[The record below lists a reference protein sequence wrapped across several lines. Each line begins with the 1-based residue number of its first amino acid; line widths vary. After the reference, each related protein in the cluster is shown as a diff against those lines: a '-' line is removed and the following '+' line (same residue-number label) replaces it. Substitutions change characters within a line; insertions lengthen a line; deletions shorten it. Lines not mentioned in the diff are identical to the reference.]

1 MEATNDL
8 RSPYDKANIFSK
20 MFFVWMN
27 SLFAHPHTKHL
38 TSNDVYVC
46 PKSEKADWNT
56 EKLARE
62 WDLENKKKNP
72 KLLLSVFKAFKKE
85 LFISGLFMISKLA
98 CNISK
103 SIILRQVLLGF
114 NDIEDRQN
122 MIRAIIFSFA
132 FILNTIVTIIVVNIS
147 YWILYRLGTRVRI
160 AACGLIFKKVLR
172 LNQKALGCSTTGQ
185 IINLMSVDAQ
195 CFDNTFLFVHYLWI
209 GPVETLIT
217 FGLMSQIT
225 LVPSLITVGVILMF
239 IPVQFAFNRAY
250 GKSRFKAADVT
261 DQRIRILSDIIAG
274 IRVIKFHVW
283 ENVFTKLVHSLR
295 SKEIKLFMNG
305 RCFQAFRLSQL
316 IYQIKFTVMVLVVG
330 ILLLHKG
337 AGDPEALKSYQLF
350 TLMNLIT
357 SLFISVI
364 LSMPQAIEQMNIAH
378 VVDKRISRFLLL
390 PEVGND
396 HYPEV
401 NNSNERVVELTNVC
415 SQWQNNLK
423 QITLNSINFKAC
435 GRELIGIIGSVGSG
449 KDLLRFPEGDKTYVG
464 ERGSGLSGGQKARI
478 ALARTAYSRQE
489 VLLLD
494 DPLAAV
500 DARVS
505 NHLFQK
511 CICGFLSDR
520 LRFLVTHQHQLLPYM
535 DRILILKEGEI
546 TFFGTYSELQT
557 MKLQTDDF
565 FCNSFDHSNDYGIFR
580 LSDGDNDEKETN
592 IIFNGLRRQ
601 LSETFASFRSDK
613 RSSYYSTLQS
623 PGQLE
628 DLVTDGMMFSSFSLV
643 REHYIDDYSF
653 VNEKSVQG
661 SLILPNE
668 KNSSIR
674 TITTAGSHESMQ
686 TIKSSVFDIY
696 VVGEAERNNKT
707 IDDGNIPE
715 HNLSKEPI
723 PGENLRHGKVGW
735 KYYLVFGRITGSFCY
750 LIITLLMFVFTT
762 VVYATFDLWIAR
774 WIRIVDNRN
783 ETNSPRANDSSHV
796 IGTWSWDDNYVNMY
810 IIIILT
816 ILLVFFSTAR
826 TLLFFK
832 QMTCVAERLHE
843 LMVKAC
849 LSTRILFFESNLS
862 GRILN
867 RFSKDI
873 GIIDDLLPTNIF
885 EFLQCLSLVVT
896 FCAVTVISSYWAIF
910 PAIILSIL
918 FWVIRGRYMYL
929 SRDLRRLEA
938 IARTPV
944 LSWINI
950 TLQGLPCI
958 RASGDQSFHLN
969 KFYDVVNSH
978 TDVFYMNLAAAL
990 WFGIRLDLLCVIFI
1004 TCVSAICLIL
1014 GIYSEIPGANVGLM
1028 FTYSSSL
1035 IGLFQWCV
1043 RQSTEVENQM
1053 VSVERAIEYVEL
1065 EPETTDAQ
1073 ETLQPDSDWPSRG
1086 HIQFKDFG
1094 LRYAS
1099 SDTWALKNINL
1110 DIRPGCKVGIVGR
1123 TGAGKSSIISALF
1136 RLVEGEQGCI
1146 LIDGVDI
1153 KRLQL
1158 DYLRKRIAVISQD
1171 PIMFTGTVRM
1181 NMDPLGEKTD
1191 EAIWKALESIQL
1203 DKTVKNLG
1211 NGLDSLINEGGSNLS
1226 IGQRQLFALSR
1237 AILSGSRIL
1246 VIDEATSNVD
1256 PSTDFIIQKTLRSIF
1271 KEVTV
1276 LTVAHR
1282 LHTVIDNEIVVVM
1295 ESGEVIESGHPHV
1308 LLNPDLAE
1316 TDKKVYNVDGN
1327 HLSTTDDIQISGN
1340 GPLAKLVKQYGDNES
1355 KNLAQI
1361 ARKSFIEML
1370 GNGDAIL

>member
-8 RSPYDKANIFSK
+8 RSPYDKANSFSK
-20 MFFVWMN
+20 MFFVLLN
-27 SLFAHPHTKHL
+27 PLFAHSHPKTL
-38 TSNDVYVC
+38 TSDDVYVC
-46 PKSEKADWNT
+46 PESEKADWNT

-62 WDLENKKKNP
+62 WDLENKKRNP

-85 LFISGLFMISKLA
+85 LFISGLFMIS
-98 CNISK
+98 N
-103 SIILRQVLLGF
+103 VL
-114 NDIEDRQN
+114 Q
-122 MIRAIIFSFA
+122 
-132 FILNTIVTIIVVNIS
+132 
-147 YWILYRLGTRVRI
+147 
-160 AACGLIFKKVLR
+160 

-185 IINLMSVDAQ
+185 IINLLSVDAQ

-261 DQRIRILSDIIAG
+261 DQRIRILLDIIAG

-330 ILLLHKG
+330 ILLLHKE
-337 AGDPEALKSYQLF
+337 ADDPEALKSYQLF
-350 TLMNLIT
+350 TLMNLFT

-364 LSMPQAIEQMNIAH
+364 LSMPQAIEQINIAH
-378 VVDKRISRFLLL
+378 IVDKRISRFLLL

-401 NNSNERVVELTNVC
+401 NNSNEQVVELTNVC
-415 SQWQNNLK
+415 SQWQNSSLLQTILGELPFSSGNIYRSPSVAYLPQAAWIFPGTIRQNILCNLPFESDRYAFV
-423 QITLNSINFKAC
+423 LKATS
-435 GRELIGIIGSVGSG
+435 LDV
-449 KDLLRFPEGDKTYVG
+449 DLLRFPEGDKTYVG
-464 ERGSGLSGGQKARI
+464 ERGSGLSGGQKALI

-520 LRFLVTHQHQLLPYM
+520 LRFRVTHQHQLLPYM

-557 MKLQTDDF
+557 MKLQADGS

-580 LSDGDNDEKETN
+580 LSDGDNNEKETN

-623 PGQLE
+623 PRQLE
-628 DLVTDGMMFSSFSLV
+628 DLVTDGMIFSSFSLV
-643 REHYIDDYSF
+643 REHCIDDYSF

-661 SLILPNE
+661 SLILPSE

-674 TITTAGSHESMQ
+674 TITTTGSYESIQ

-707 IDDGNIPE
+707 IDNGNIPE
-715 HNLSKEPI
+715 HHLSKEPI

-735 KYYLVFGRITGSFCY
+735 KYYLVFGRITGSFRY

-783 ETNSPRANDSSHV
+783 ETNSPLANDSSHV
-796 IGTWSWDDNYVNMY
+796 IGTWNWDDNYVNMY

-862 GRILN
+862 GKILN

-873 GIIDDLLPTNIF
+873 GIIDDLLPTNTF

-918 FWVIRGRYMYL
+918 FWVIRGRYMCL
-929 SRDLRRLEA
+929 SRELRRLEA

-990 WFGIRLDLLCVIFI
+990 WFGIRLDLSCVIFI

-1014 GIYSEIPGANVGLM
+1014 GIYSGANVGLM

-1158 DYLRKRIAVISQD
+1158 DYLRKRIAVISQM
-1171 PIMFTGTVRM
+1171 PGSYKWLIRECSR
-1181 NMDPLGEKTD
+1181 PL
-1191 EAIWKALESIQL
+1191 
-1203 DKTVKNLG
+1203 N
-1211 NGLDSLINEGGSNLS
+1211 
-1226 IGQRQLFALSR
+1226 
-1237 AILSGSRIL
+1237 
-1246 VIDEATSNVD
+1246 
-1256 PSTDFIIQKTLRSIF
+1256 
-1271 KEVTV
+1271 
-1276 LTVAHR
+1276 
-1282 LHTVIDNEIVVVM
+1282 
-1295 ESGEVIESGHPHV
+1295 
-1308 LLNPDLAE
+1308 
-1316 TDKKVYNVDGN
+1316 
-1327 HLSTTDDIQISGN
+1327 
-1340 GPLAKLVKQYGDNES
+1340 
-1355 KNLAQI
+1355 
-1361 ARKSFIEML
+1361 
-1370 GNGDAIL
+1370 

>member
-1 MEATNDL
+1 MESNKTVEEKVCFKCGDIRHIQSVCNTTVHLAATNIKSCNSDSMKL
-8 RSPYDKANIFSK
+8 SIYTDHLSLSTISKDSVESYRSSELNETQ
-20 MFFVWMN
+20 N
-27 SLFAHPHTKHL
+27 SCEKTVSNQSTYRISNVIVPDMVF
-38 TSNDVYVC
+38 SNDSLISDEIPC
-46 PKSEKADWNT
+46 KSEENMLNEPSHDRKRDVVLIDADFSNDPLLCNDILNKFEET
-56 EKLARE
+56 I
-62 WDLENKKKNP
+62 LE
-72 KLLLSVFKAFKKE
+72 E
-85 LFISGLFMISKLA
+85 SKLDIIP
-98 CNISK
+98 NI
-103 SIILRQVLLGF
+103 ICPH
-114 NDIEDRQN
+114 N
-122 MIRAIIFSFA
+122 A
-132 FILNTIVTIIVVNIS
+132 F
-147 YWILYRLGTRVRI
+147 
-160 AACGLIFKKVLR
+160 VLR

-195 CFDNTFLFVHYLWI
+195 CFDNVSESTSIL
-209 GPVETLIT
+209 
-217 FGLMSQIT
+217 
-225 LVPSLITVGVILMF
+225 SLIFYKTSGQVYCTLRVACDYLGIN
-239 IPVQFAFNRAY
+239 INFNF
-250 GKSRFKAADVT
+250 RFKAADVT
-261 DQRIRILSDIIAG
+261 DQRIRILSDIIA
-274 IRVIKFHVW
+274 
-283 ENVFTKLVHSLR
+283 
-295 SKEIKLFMNG
+295 
-305 RCFQAFRLSQL
+305 
-316 IYQIKFTVMVLVVG
+316 
-330 ILLLHKG
+330 
-337 AGDPEALKSYQLF
+337 
-350 TLMNLIT
+350 
-357 SLFISVI
+357 VI

-378 VVDKRISRFLLL
+378 VVDKRISSHDALMPSVIYHYFGSYVSHQDDQVLYYGPRYFTSWSLSSSLSSL
-390 PEVGND
+390 NGND

-449 KDLLRFPEGDKTYVG
+449 KSSLLQTILGELPFSSGNIYRSPSVAYLPQAAWIFPGTIRQNILCNLPFESDRYAFVLKATSLDVDLLRFPEGDKTYVG

-535 DRILILKEGEI
+535 DRILILKE
-546 TFFGTYSELQT
+546 
-557 MKLQTDDF
+557 
-565 FCNSFDHSNDYGIFR
+565 
-580 LSDGDNDEKETN
+580 
-592 IIFNGLRRQ
+592 
-601 LSETFASFRSDK
+601 
-613 RSSYYSTLQS
+613 
-623 PGQLE
+623 
-628 DLVTDGMMFSSFSLV
+628 
-643 REHYIDDYSF
+643 
-653 VNEKSVQG
+653 
-661 SLILPNE
+661 
-668 KNSSIR
+668 SSIR

-686 TIKSSVFDIY
+686 TVKSSVFDIY

-796 IGTWSWDDNYVNMY
+796 IGTWSWDDNY
-810 IIIILT
+810 
-816 ILLVFFSTAR
+816 
-826 TLLFFK
+826 

-1110 DIRPGCKVGIVGR
+1110 DIRPGCKFEFEVYFIEKRFSGVG
-1123 TGAGKSSIISALF
+1123 SSFIISITSQFLTSY
-1136 RLVEGEQGCI
+1136 LPPD
-1146 LIDGVDI
+1146 DGSLG
-1153 KRLQL
+1153 LQ
-1158 DYLRKRIAVISQD
+1158 
-1171 PIMFTGTVRM
+1171 
-1181 NMDPLGEKTD
+1181 
-1191 EAIWKALESIQL
+1191 
-1203 DKTVKNLG
+1203 
-1211 NGLDSLINEGGSNLS
+1211 
-1226 IGQRQLFALSR
+1226 
-1237 AILSGSRIL
+1237 
-1246 VIDEATSNVD
+1246 
-1256 PSTDFIIQKTLRSIF
+1256 
-1271 KEVTV
+1271 
-1276 LTVAHR
+1276 
-1282 LHTVIDNEIVVVM
+1282 
-1295 ESGEVIESGHPHV
+1295 V
-1308 LLNPDLAE
+1308 LLSTPYLSN
-1316 TDKKVYNVDGN
+1316 YNTVFSS
-1327 HLSTTDDIQISGN
+1327 L
-1340 GPLAKLVKQYGDNES
+1340 
-1355 KNLAQI
+1355 
-1361 ARKSFIEML
+1361 
-1370 GNGDAIL
+1370 

>member
-1 MEATNDL
+1 M
-8 RSPYDKANIFSK
+8 
-20 MFFVWMN
+20 
-27 SLFAHPHTKHL
+27 
-38 TSNDVYVC
+38 
-46 PKSEKADWNT
+46 
-56 EKLARE
+56 
-62 WDLENKKKNP
+62 
-72 KLLLSVFKAFKKE
+72 
-85 LFISGLFMISKLA
+85 
-98 CNISK
+98 
-103 SIILRQVLLGF
+103 
-114 NDIEDRQN
+114 
-122 MIRAIIFSFA
+122 
-132 FILNTIVTIIVVNIS
+132 
-147 YWILYRLGTRVRI
+147 
-160 AACGLIFKKVLR
+160 
-172 LNQKALGCSTTGQ
+172 
-185 IINLMSVDAQ
+185 
-195 CFDNTFLFVHYLWI
+195 
-209 GPVETLIT
+209 
-217 FGLMSQIT
+217 
-225 LVPSLITVGVILMF
+225 
-239 IPVQFAFNRAY
+239 
-250 GKSRFKAADVT
+250 
-261 DQRIRILSDIIAG
+261 
-274 IRVIKFHVW
+274 
-283 ENVFTKLVHSLR
+283 
-295 SKEIKLFMNG
+295 
-305 RCFQAFRLSQL
+305 
-316 IYQIKFTVMVLVVG
+316 
-330 ILLLHKG
+330 
-337 AGDPEALKSYQLF
+337 
-350 TLMNLIT
+350 
-357 SLFISVI
+357 
-364 LSMPQAIEQMNIAH
+364 
-378 VVDKRISRFLLL
+378 
-390 PEVGND
+390 
-396 HYPEV
+396 
-401 NNSNERVVELTNVC
+401 
-415 SQWQNNLK
+415 
-423 QITLNSINFKAC
+423 
-435 GRELIGIIGSVGSG
+435 
-449 KDLLRFPEGDKTYVG
+449 LRFPEGDKTYVG

-557 MKLQTDDF
+557 MKLQTDGF

-580 LSDGDNDEKETN
+580 LSDGDNNEKETN

-623 PGQLE
+623 PRQLE
-628 DLVTDGMMFSSFSLV
+628 DLVTDGMIFSSFSLV

-668 KNSSIR
+668 KNVREHYFLYNYLDAKFSIYSKSTGYFSTYCHDFSSIR
-674 TITTAGSHESMQ
+674 TITTTGSYESIQ

-696 VVGEAERNNKT
+696 VVGDAERNNKT
-707 IDDGNIPE
+707 IGNGNIPE
-715 HNLSKEPI
+715 HHLSKEPT
-723 PGENLRHGKVGW
+723 PGENLRNGKVGW
-735 KYYLVFGRITGSFCY
+735 KYYLVFGRITGSFRY

-783 ETNSPRANDSSHV
+783 ETNSPLANDSSHV
-796 IGTWSWDDNYVNMY
+796 IGTWNWDDNYINMY

-862 GRILN
+862 
-867 RFSKDI
+867 
-873 GIIDDLLPTNIF
+873 
-885 EFLQCLSLVVT
+885 VT

-918 FWVIRGRYMYL
+918 FWVIRGRYMCL
-929 SRDLRRLEA
+929 SRELRRLEA

-990 WFGIRLDLLCVIFI
+990 WFGIRLDLSCVIFI

-1110 DIRPGCKVGIVGR
+1110 DIRPGCKVMDFWFEFEAYFIEKKFSGVGSSFIISITSQFSTSYLPPDDGSLGLQVGIVGR

-1246 VIDEATSNVD
+1246 VVDEATSNVD

-1271 KEVTV
+1271 KDVTV

-1316 TDKKVYNVDGN
+1316 TDKKNYNVDEN
-1327 HLSTTDDIQISGN
+1327 HFSTTDDIQISGN
-1340 GPLAKLVKQYGDNES
+1340 GPLAKLVKQYGGNES
-1355 KNLAQI
+1355 RNLAQI

-1370 GNGDAIL
+1370 GNEDAIL

>member
-1 MEATNDL
+1 MPFSSGNIY
-8 RSPYDKANIFSK
+8 RSPSVAYLPQAAWIF
-20 MFFVWMN
+20 
-27 SLFAHPHTKHL
+27 PGT
-38 TSNDVYVC
+38 
-46 PKSEKADWNT
+46 
-56 EKLARE
+56 
-62 WDLENKKKNP
+62 
-72 KLLLSVFKAFKKE
+72 
-85 LFISGLFMISKLA
+85 I
-98 CNISK
+98 
-103 SIILRQVLLGF
+103 
-114 NDIEDRQN
+114 RQN
-122 MIRAIIFSFA
+122 ILCNLPFESDRYA
-132 FILNTIVTIIVVNIS
+132 F
-147 YWILYRLGTRVRI
+147 
-160 AACGLIFKKVLR
+160 VL
-172 LNQKALGCSTTGQ
+172 KA
-185 IINLMSVDAQ
+185 
-195 CFDNTFLFVHYLWI
+195 
-209 GPVETLIT
+209 
-217 FGLMSQIT
+217 
-225 LVPSLITVGVILMF
+225 
-239 IPVQFAFNRAY
+239 
-250 GKSRFKAADVT
+250 
-261 DQRIRILSDIIAG
+261 
-274 IRVIKFHVW
+274 
-283 ENVFTKLVHSLR
+283 
-295 SKEIKLFMNG
+295 
-305 RCFQAFRLSQL
+305 
-316 IYQIKFTVMVLVVG
+316 
-330 ILLLHKG
+330 
-337 AGDPEALKSYQLF
+337 
-350 TLMNLIT
+350 T
-357 SLFISVI
+357 SLDV
-364 LSMPQAIEQMNIAH
+364 
-378 VVDKRISRFLLL
+378 
-390 PEVGND
+390 
-396 HYPEV
+396 
-401 NNSNERVVELTNVC
+401 
-415 SQWQNNLK
+415 
-423 QITLNSINFKAC
+423 
-435 GRELIGIIGSVGSG
+435 
-449 KDLLRFPEGDKTYVG
+449 DLLRFPEGDKTYVG

-535 DRILILKEGEI
+535 DRILILKE
-546 TFFGTYSELQT
+546 
-557 MKLQTDDF
+557 
-565 FCNSFDHSNDYGIFR
+565 
-580 LSDGDNDEKETN
+580 
-592 IIFNGLRRQ
+592 
-601 LSETFASFRSDK
+601 
-613 RSSYYSTLQS
+613 
-623 PGQLE
+623 
-628 DLVTDGMMFSSFSLV
+628 
-643 REHYIDDYSF
+643 
-653 VNEKSVQG
+653 
-661 SLILPNE
+661 
-668 KNSSIR
+668 SSIR
-674 TITTAGSHESMQ
+674 TITTTGSYESIQ

-707 IDDGNIPE
+707 IDNGNIAE
-715 HNLSKEPI
+715 HHLSKEPI

-735 KYYLVFGRITGSFCY
+735 KYYLVFGRITGSFRY

-783 ETNSPRANDSSHV
+783 ETNSPLANDSSHV
-796 IGTWSWDDNYVNMY
+796 IGTWNWDDNYVNMY

-862 GRILN
+862 GKILN

-873 GIIDDLLPTNIF
+873 GIIDDLLPTNTF
-885 EFLQCLSLVVT
+885 EFLHVRWNH
-896 FCAVTVISSYWAIF
+896 YWAIF

-918 FWVIRGRYMYL
+918 FWVIRGRYMCL
-929 SRDLRRLEA
+929 SRELRRLEA

-990 WFGIRLDLLCVIFI
+990 WFGIRLDLSCVIFI

-1065 EPETTDAQ
+1065 EPETTDSQ

-1246 VIDEATSNVD
+1246 VVDEATSNVD

-1271 KEVTV
+1271 KDVTV

-1316 TDKKVYNVDGN
+1316 TDKKNYNVDEN
-1327 HLSTTDDIQISGN
+1327 HLSTTDDIQIRGN

-1355 KNLAQI
+1355 RNLAQI

-1370 GNGDAIL
+1370 GNEDAIL

>member
-1 MEATNDL
+1 
-8 RSPYDKANIFSK
+8 
-20 MFFVWMN
+20 
-27 SLFAHPHTKHL
+27 
-38 TSNDVYVC
+38 
-46 PKSEKADWNT
+46 
-56 EKLARE
+56 
-62 WDLENKKKNP
+62 
-72 KLLLSVFKAFKKE
+72 
-85 LFISGLFMISKLA
+85 
-98 CNISK
+98 
-103 SIILRQVLLGF
+103 
-114 NDIEDRQN
+114 
-122 MIRAIIFSFA
+122 
-132 FILNTIVTIIVVNIS
+132 
-147 YWILYRLGTRVRI
+147 
-160 AACGLIFKKVLR
+160 
-172 LNQKALGCSTTGQ
+172 
-185 IINLMSVDAQ
+185 MSVDAQ

-337 AGDPEALKSYQLF
+337 AGDPEALK
-350 TLMNLIT
+350 M
-357 SLFISVI
+357 I

-449 KDLLRFPEGDKTYVG
+449 KSSLLQTILGELPFSSGNIYRSPSVAYLPQAAWIFPGTIRQNILCNLPFESDRYAFVLKATSLDVDLLRFPEGDKTYVG

>member
-1 MEATNDL
+1 
-8 RSPYDKANIFSK
+8 
-20 MFFVWMN
+20 
-27 SLFAHPHTKHL
+27 
-38 TSNDVYVC
+38 
-46 PKSEKADWNT
+46 
-56 EKLARE
+56 
-62 WDLENKKKNP
+62 
-72 KLLLSVFKAFKKE
+72 
-85 LFISGLFMISKLA
+85 
-98 CNISK
+98 
-103 SIILRQVLLGF
+103 
-114 NDIEDRQN
+114 

-185 IINLMSVDAQ
+185 IINLLSVDAQ

-274 IRVIKFHVW
+274 
-283 ENVFTKLVHSLR
+283 
-295 SKEIKLFMNG
+295 
-305 RCFQAFRLSQL
+305 
-316 IYQIKFTVMVLVVG
+316 
-330 ILLLHKG
+330 
-337 AGDPEALKSYQLF
+337 
-350 TLMNLIT
+350 
-357 SLFISVI
+357 
-364 LSMPQAIEQMNIAH
+364 
-378 VVDKRISRFLLL
+378 
-390 PEVGND
+390 ND

-401 NNSNERVVELTNVC
+401 NNSNEQVVELTNVC

-449 KDLLRFPEGDKTYVG
+449 KSSLLQTILGELPFSSGNIYRSPSVAYLPQAAWIFPGTIRQNILCNLPFESDRYAFVLKATSLDVDLLRFPEGDKTYVG

-535 DRILILKEGEI
+535 DRILILKE
-546 TFFGTYSELQT
+546 
-557 MKLQTDDF
+557 
-565 FCNSFDHSNDYGIFR
+565 
-580 LSDGDNDEKETN
+580 
-592 IIFNGLRRQ
+592 
-601 LSETFASFRSDK
+601 
-613 RSSYYSTLQS
+613 
-623 PGQLE
+623 
-628 DLVTDGMMFSSFSLV
+628 
-643 REHYIDDYSF
+643 
-653 VNEKSVQG
+653 
-661 SLILPNE
+661 
-668 KNSSIR
+668 SSIR
-674 TITTAGSHESMQ
+674 TITTTGSYESIQ

-707 IDDGNIPE
+707 IDNGNIPE
-715 HNLSKEPI
+715 HHLSKEPI

-735 KYYLVFGRITGSFCY
+735 KYYLVFGRITGSFRY

-783 ETNSPRANDSSHV
+783 KTNSPLANDSSHV
-796 IGTWSWDDNYVNMY
+796 IGTWNWDDNYVNMY

-832 QMTCVAERLHE
+832 FCYSSQYTVDLHNQSTVRENFLAVASDLFKLRLICSQFSHNHVNY
-843 LMVKAC
+843 LMC
-849 LSTRILFFESNLS
+849 CFRM
-862 GRILN
+862 
-867 RFSKDI
+867 
-873 GIIDDLLPTNIF
+873 P
-885 EFLQCLSLVVT
+885 CLSLVVT

-918 FWVIRGRYMYL
+918 FWVIRGRYMCL
-929 SRDLRRLEA
+929 SRELRRLEA
-938 IARTPV
+938 VARTPV

-990 WFGIRLDLLCVIFI
+990 WFGIRLDLSCVIFI

-1158 DYLRKRIAVISQD
+1158 DYLRKRIAVISQ
-1171 PIMFTGTVRM
+1171 
-1181 NMDPLGEKTD
+1181 
-1191 EAIWKALESIQL
+1191 IQL

-1246 VIDEATSNVD
+1246 VVDEATSNVD

-1271 KEVTV
+1271 KDVTV

-1316 TDKKVYNVDGN
+1316 TDKKNYNVDEN

-1355 KNLAQI
+1355 RNLAQI

-1370 GNGDAIL
+1370 GNEDAIL